1 MPTQIKVYCDRL
13 ATVTIHK
20 DRTAHTD
27 APPMFLCP
35 KCGGN
40 CSFNSKLAVP
50 MWDCRLCGRGWER
63 VPDSIQTAREAE
75 QWLIDQEL
83 AKEKP
88 TQPGGA

>member
-13 ATVTIHK
+13 ATVTVNQLNE
-20 DRTAHTD
+20 
-27 APPMFLCP
+27 FLCP
-35 KCGGN
+35 KCQGK